1 MADSAPQETS
11 SFTRAF
17 LPGLILGLVVGGL
30 CGAVLPELVSGPGT
44 VEPGAHDGA
53 TTTSGPR
60 EQGEYEQGADSVT
73 DTIEDT
79 ANEVGEAIED
89 AANQTG
95 EAAQDAGE
103 SIQNTLD
110 EATDPAS
117 ESASGDDPATGG

>member
-1 MADSAPQETS
+1 MADSAPQESS

-44 VEPGAHDGA
+44 VEPGAHDGQ

-60 EQGEYEQGADSVT
+60 EQGEYQQGADS
-73 DTIEDT
+73 
-79 ANEVGEAIED
+79 ASEAAQD
-89 AANQTG
+89 AANNAT

-103 SIQNTLD
+103 TARDTLD
-110 EATDPAS
+110 DATEPATDPAAG
-117 ESASGDDPATGG
+117 EGDDPTSGG